1 MWHSGNLEVGSL
13 HFTYWNDEW
22 TWIWFD
28 PVRWVVLVHS
38 PLWLR
43 SAARI
48 LCYIPI
54 GWCLTCPDQLGCPNS
69 FVTFLLV
76 DACIARHSQ
85 TARSSLHSY
94 WSITLGLPSPVRL
107 PEFFPAFLLVDAW
120 RTLPSGCPNSSL
132 HSYWSRTS
140 GSPGPVKL
148 PEFFAAFLLVDA
160 FRVPGPVSPRK
171 PQT

>member
-28 PVRWVVLVHS
+28 PVRCVVLVHS

-54 GWCLTCPDQLGCPNS
+54 GWCLTCPVQLGCPNS

-85 TARSSLHSY
+85 TARSSLPSY
-94 WSITLGLPSPVRL
+94 WSMTLGLPSPVRL
-107 PEFFPAFLLVDAW
+107 PEFLRCIPIGRRLAYTAAQTLRCIPIGRGRLV
-120 RTLPSGCPNSSL
+120 RPVQSSCPNSLL
-132 HSYWSRTS
+132 HSYWSTPS
-140 GSPGPVKL
+140 
-148 PEFFAAFLLVDA
+148 
-160 FRVPGPVSPRK
+160 VPGPVSPCK
-171 PQT
+171 QQT